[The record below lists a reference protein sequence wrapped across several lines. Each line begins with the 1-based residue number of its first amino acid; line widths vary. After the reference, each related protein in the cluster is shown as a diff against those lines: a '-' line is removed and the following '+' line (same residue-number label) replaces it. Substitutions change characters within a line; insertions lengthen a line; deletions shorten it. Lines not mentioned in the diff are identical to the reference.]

1 MPAALPIIAI
11 RPEPGCAAT
20 VAAGLAHGLAIIGH
34 PLFVIEP
41 VAWQAPDPAQVDAVL
56 AGSANAFRHGG
67 PLLDRFR
74 DRPVYAVGQA
84 TAEAARSAGFGV
96 AATGAGGLQTL
107 LDSAV
112 PEGLRLLRLSGEDHV
127 RVNPPPTIAIETRI
141 AYVSR
146 PLPVGAAM
154 AGQLANGALV
164 LLHSAVAARQLADE
178 CDRLCLARGSVR
190 LAALGPRIADAA
202 GQGWAALASAA
213 SPDDAALLALA
224 RELCQ

>member
-1 MPAALPIIAI
+1 LPIIAI

-20 VAAGLAHGLAIIGH
+20 VAAGLAMGLAIAGY
-34 PLFVIEP
+34 PLFAVEP
-41 VAWQAPDPAQVDAVL
+41 LAWQAPDTAQIDAVL

-67 PLLDRFR
+67 SVLDRFR
-74 DRPVYAVGQA
+74 DKPVYAVGQA
-84 TAEAARSAGFGV
+84 TAESARTAGFAV
-96 AATGAGGLQTL
+96 AATGSGGLQTL

-112 PEGLRLLRLSGEDHV
+112 PQGLRLLRLSGEDHV
-127 RVNPPPTIAIETRI
+127 PVNAPPTITIVTRI

-146 PLPVGAAM
+146 ALPIGAAM
-154 AGQLANGALV
+154 AGQLADGALV

-178 CDRLCLARGSVR
+178 CDRLGLARSHIR

-202 GQGWAALASAA
+202 GQGWRALASAA